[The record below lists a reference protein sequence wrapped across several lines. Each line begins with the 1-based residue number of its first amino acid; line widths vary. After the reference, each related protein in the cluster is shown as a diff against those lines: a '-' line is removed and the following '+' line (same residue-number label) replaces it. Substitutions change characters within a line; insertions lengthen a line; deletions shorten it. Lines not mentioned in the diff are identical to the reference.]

1 MVEAMS
7 RGKTLRSPERKRRGP
22 PSWLT
27 VLVALAVV
35 GAVYWLQGP
44 ADSPWK
50 NPDKIPSVVGGAGD
64 KSDSSV
70 PDSKEPN
77 SADEEQSPQGA
88 AAGEGA
94 ESTGAEG
101 ASKSSGANEGA
112 TGSSTTDSSDSTA
125 AARSSQGGDSI
136 AAVGATAKTA
146 STATTGEKGSPGA
159 KSAKTTKPKKLS
171 PVVKGMKIR
180 DLSGNVVY
188 EGDVDLRETLKR
200 IDGGQRFKEFPND
213 GSIFQNREKRLPA
226 KEREYYQEWVHR
238 TPGLSGPGPQRVV
251 TGRAGEAYYTPD
263 HYSRFIKVR

>member
-22 PSWLT
+22 PNWLT

-50 NPDKIPSVVGGAGD
+50 NPDKIPSVVGVAGG
-64 KSDSSV
+64 KSDASV
-70 PDSKEPN
+70 EDSAEPN
-77 SADEEQSPQGA
+77 SADEGQSPQGA
-88 AAGEGA
+88 GEGA
-94 ESTGAEG
+94 GAETAGAEG
-101 ASKSSGANEGA
+101 ASKSSGANEGT
-112 TGSSTTDSSDSTA
+112 TGSSNTGSSDSAA
-125 AARSSQGGDSI
+125 AARSSPRGDGVAAGGTATKTAS
-136 AAVGATAKTA
+136 AATSGEKSSSGAKTA
-146 STATTGEKGSPGA
+146 
-159 KSAKTTKPKKLS
+159 KPKKLS